1 MKRYLNLLIIIL
13 LSVFC
18 AHAQS
23 VSQAEARE
31 AAQQFLNKQQKH
43 LDRCARVVCEGNDTL
58 LYIFNADNGFVMIAG
73 DKRMPPVLAFSDR
86 QRYNDEDV
94 IPPVQMWMDQYC
106 RQMAAVKSV
115 DAPENSAWRQL
126 QSRGEVYRDGSSVS
140 PLMKSHWG
148 QGTFY
153 NYYCPRDFEGEN
165 YRVVTGCVAT
175 AMAQLI
181 YYYRFPEVGEGSYS
195 YLDSTYGV
203 QSADY
208 AQTHYDYNAMCDDPT
223 SINPAI
229 STLMHHCGVG
239 VDMVYGPDGSG
250 MYNHSAAY
258 VLRTYFKFS
267 PETQYVF
274 RDSTDMDW
282 DSLIVTHLHRNMP
295 LYYAGWS
302 DPNVNG
308 HGFICDGYRMVDS
321 NYYYH
326 FNFGWEGD
334 YDGYFYTNALNLIST
349 HFNFAQELIINAYPD
364 TSRFTYPANQPL
376 TGTTT
381 LTSLSGSFTDGSS
394 TDDAYSP
401 NMDYT
406 WIIRPEEDYF
416 STIGFKIE
424 YDVAG
429 GDTLWISTNN
439 SAISPV
445 CITDSNSTLNVTWSC
460 TEITVRFKTDDST
473 QSKGLRANYNANI
486 NSYCQEVANFTSQTG
501 TIEDGSGNNPYLP
514 YTSCRFRI
522 ILPSYSAIQVHID
535 YLDLEENKDFLH
547 IFDNSPANDRLL
559 ASLTGQVSDTD
570 MVFNMKRLAFVFET
584 DEQNSADGFRLTYQG
599 GHVGV
604 DDFRHG
610 QLSVF
615 PNPAEDAVNIQA
627 EETVTSVVLYDK
639 LGRVV
644 REIAPGDTFVRVD
657 VNDLPSGVYLMRVLM
672 SNRVVTK
679 KIIKP

>member
-1 MKRYLNLLIIIL
+1 MLL
-13 LSVFC
+13 VVVG
-18 AHAQS
+18 AQAQS
-23 VSQAEARE
+23 VSQAEARL

-43 LDRCARVVCEGNDTL
+43 LDRCARVICEGNDTL
-58 LYIFNADNGFVMIAG
+58 LYIFNAENGFVMIAG
-73 DKRMPPVLAFSDR
+73 DKRVSPVLAFSDH

-94 IPPVQMWMDQYC
+94 IPPVQMWMDQYR
-106 RQMAAVKSV
+106 RQIAAIKAYDV
-115 DAPENSAWRQL
+115 PENAAWERL
-126 QSRGEVYRDGSSVS
+126 KGRGEVFRDGSSVS

-148 QGTFY
+148 QGAFY
-153 NYYCPRDFEGEN
+153 NYYCPRDYMGEN

-181 YYYRFPEVGEGSYS
+181 YYYRFPETGEGSYS

-208 AQTHYDYNAMCDDPT
+208 ANTHYDYSAMCDDPT

-250 MYNHSAAY
+250 MYNHSAAH

-274 RDSTDMDW
+274 RDSTDLDW

-302 DPNVNG
+302 EPNVNG

-326 FNFGWEGD
+326 FNFGWDGE
-334 YDGYFYTNALNLIST
+334 YDGYFYTDAMNLIGT
-349 HFNFAQELIINAYPD
+349 HFNYAQELIINAYPD
-364 TSRFTYPANQPL
+364 TTRFTYPTLHPL

-381 LTSLSGSFTDGSS
+381 LTTLSGSFTDGSLAED
-394 TDDAYSP
+394 TYSP

-406 WIIRPEEDYF
+406 WIIRPEADYF
-416 STIGFKIE
+416 SSIGFKIE

-445 CITDSNSTLNVTWSC
+445 CITDSSSALNETWDC
-460 TEITVRFKTDDST
+460 TEITVRFKTDDSA
-473 QSKGLRANYNANI
+473 QLKGLRANYNANF
-486 NSYCQEVANFTSQTG
+486 NSYCQEVENFTSPSG
-501 TIEDGSGNNPYLP
+501 TIEDGSGDNPYLP
-514 YTSCRFRI
+514 YTSCRYRI
-522 ILPSYSAIQVHID
+522 ILSSYSAIQVHIEN
-535 YLDLEENKDFLH
+535 LDLEENKDFLYV
-547 IFDNSPANDRLL
+547 FDNNPANDRLL
-559 ASLTGQVSDTD
+559 ATLTGQVSDTN
-570 MVFNMKRLAFVFET
+570 MVFNLKRLAFLFET
-584 DEQNSADGFRLTYQG
+584 DEQNNADGFRLTYQG

-604 DDFRHG
+604 DDFQNG
-610 QLSVF
+610 DLTIYPIPS
-615 PNPAEDAVNIQA
+615 EDVVNIQSDKMI
-627 EETVTSVVLYDK
+627 TSVVVYDK
-639 LGRVV
+639 LGRIVQ
-644 REIAPGDTFVRVD
+644 ETLPNDTSVSIPVY
-657 VNDLPSGVYLMRVLM
+657 DLPAGIYLMQIRMLDQ
-672 SNRVVTK
+672 VVTK